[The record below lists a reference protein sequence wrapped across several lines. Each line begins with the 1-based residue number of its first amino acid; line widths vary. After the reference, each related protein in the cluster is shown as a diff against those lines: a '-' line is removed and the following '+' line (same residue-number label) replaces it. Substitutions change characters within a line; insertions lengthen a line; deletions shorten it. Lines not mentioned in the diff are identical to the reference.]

1 MLNNVRKNSGI
12 RLERPSWLKKKLILD
27 ENIAWVNYNLNKLS
41 LHTVCQ
47 EAMCPNQAECFKDGT
62 ATFLIMGRV
71 CTRNCTFCAIEHG
84 KPDMIDPLE
93 PANVA
98 KAVFLMQLKYA
109 VITSVTRD
117 DLLDGGANHYA
128 KTTHEIRQMN
138 PGAKVELLIP
148 DFKGSFNSLSV
159 VMKAIPDVLN
169 HNLETV
175 PSLYRFVRPQAD
187 YSRSLKLIRDV
198 KHINPNSVTKSG
210 IMIGL
215 GESSEEVLMLFDD
228 LREARCD
235 ILTIGQYL
243 QPSHHHYPVKEYIHP
258 GVFKFY
264 ENEAKKRGFKG
275 VTSAPF
281 VRSSYKAYELFENVM
296 QPSVIP

>member
-71 CTRNCTFCAIEHG
+71 CTRNCAFCAIEHG

-128 KTTHEIRQMN
+128 NTTHEIRQMN

-175 PSLYRFVRPQAD
+175 PSLYCFVRPQAD

-258 GVFKFY
+258 DVFKFY

-281 VRSSYKAYELFENVM
+281 VRSSYKAYEIFKNVM
-296 QPSVIP
+296 

>member
-1 MLNNVRKNSGI
+1 MIDNVRKKPAVQ
-12 RLERPSWLKKKLILD
+12 LERPSWLRKKLILD
-27 ENIAWVNYNLNKLS
+27 ENIDWVNHNLNKLS

-47 EAMCPNQAECFKDGT
+47 EAMCPNQAECFKNGT
-62 ATFLIMGRV
+62 ATFLIMGRI
-71 CTRNCTFCAIEHG
+71 CTRNCAFCAIEHG
-84 KPDMIDPLE
+84 KSDMIDSIDSLE

-98 KAVFLMQLKYA
+98 KAVLLMKLKYA

-128 KTTHEIRQMN
+128 QTTHEIRQMN

-148 DFKGSFNSLSV
+148 DFKGSCSSLDV
-159 VMKAIPDVLN
+159 VMQSIPDVLN

-175 PSLYRFVRPQAD
+175 PSLYSSVRPQAD
-187 YSRSLKLIRDV
+187 YGRSLNLIRNV
-198 KHINPNSVTKSG
+198 KDISPDAVTKSG
-210 IMIGL
+210 IMLGL
-215 GESSEEVLMLFDD
+215 GESAEEVLMLFDD

-243 QPSHHHYPVKEYIHP
+243 QPSPYHYPVKEYIRP
-258 GVFKFY
+258 DVFKFY

-275 VTSAPF
+275 VASAPF
-281 VRSSYKAYELFENVM
+281 VRSSYRAYELFEKV
-296 QPSVIP
+296 V